1 MGNLNNGQ
9 ASPLIIALLIFA
21 CLATLDGRWT
31 LAAGCISI
39 AVFFKVYPLAIGL
52 LLAVI
57 EPRRLT
63 WRIVLAVVICGA
75 LSLVLQ
81 RPAYVIDQYVEWWR
95 SLIADP
101 RRVSTEMRSWRD
113 TWLFLRILNVPTTV
127 ARYPVLPACNSI
139 HDFNPLLAALPPLG
153 ARRRV

>member
-52 LLAVI
+52 LLAVFLT
-57 EPRRLT
+57 PRLT
-63 WRIVLAVVICGA
+63 LGVVFCVFVFVG
-75 LSLVLQ
+75 LFLVFC
-81 RPAYVIDQYVEWWR
+81 RPPYVFVCFVEWGGC
-95 SLIADP
+95 
-101 RRVSTEMRSWRD
+101 
-113 TWLFLRILNVPTTV
+113 FLSSV
-127 ARYPVLPACNSI
+127 
-139 HDFNPLLAALPPLG
+139 
-153 ARRRV
+153 